1 MKSAEDGIN
10 LRVRRLVDQIHANAA
25 DFDETY
31 AMIKEL
37 LRPFAT
43 DDRASAVSLSNYGG
57 ALSDTG
63 SHEAAIPILERAVAS
78 EPDFSQAYF
87 NLGVVF
93 MNTQR
98 LDDGAELIRKSHKFP
113 KNDMAFD
120 AYFDPMAH

>member
-10 LRVRRLVDQIHANAA
+10 LRVRRLVDQIHAGVV

-31 AMIKEL
+31 ATIKEM
-37 LRPFAT
+37 LRPFVI
-43 DDRASAVSLSNYGG
+43 DDRASAVSLTNYGG

-63 SHEAAIPILERAVAS
+63 SHSAAIAILVRAIAS
-78 EPDFSQAYF
+78 EPSFSQAYF

-98 LDDGAELIRKSHKFP
+98 LDEGAELIRKSHEFP
-113 KNDMAFD
+113 KSDLAFD